1 MSGPPAKLSERSLPR
16 LTVGASRLSKLECF
30 TLSKLDMNFIHQ
42 PSVSARFGDY
52 LKDNFSG
59 QWTHFRAAVAFIKR
73 SGVRHVAPILAG
85 FARTR
90 HVEIITGIDHQGTS
104 FEGLQDLLDAVSPKG
119 RIIIFHN
126 RLPFTFHPKI
136 YLFKSPS
143 RGGRHDRLRQPH
155 RGGLFTNY
163 EAGLRILLDLSDA
176 RQAAILQSMERVFS
190 NWSDPASGTARILDD
205 TLLNR
210 LATLNLV
217 PSEKLVDSELGGLGQ
232 DDEKTQFGG
241 HLLAVCRACRTA
253 CSARP
258 IASH

>member
-1 MSGPPAKLSERSLPR
+1 MIGSGN
-16 LTVGASRLSKLECF
+16 LTE
-30 TLSKLDMNFIHQ
+30 
-42 PSVSARFGDY
+42 
-52 LKDNFSG
+52 
-59 QWTHFRAAVAFIKR
+59 
-73 SGVRHVAPILAG
+73 
-85 FARTR
+85 
-90 HVEIITGIDHQGTS
+90 
-104 FEGLQDLLDAVSPKG
+104 
-119 RIIIFHN
+119 
-126 RLPFTFHPKI
+126 
-136 YLFKSPS
+136 
-143 RGGRHDRLRQPH
+143 
-155 RGGLFTNY
+155 GGLFTNY

-217 PSEKLVDSELGGLGQ
+217 PSEKFVDSELGGLGQ

-241 HLLAVCRACRTA
+241 HQLAVCRACRTA